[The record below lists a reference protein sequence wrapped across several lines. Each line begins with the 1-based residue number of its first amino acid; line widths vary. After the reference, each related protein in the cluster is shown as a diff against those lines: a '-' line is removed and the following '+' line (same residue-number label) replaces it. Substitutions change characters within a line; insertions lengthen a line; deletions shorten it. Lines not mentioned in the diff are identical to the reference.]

1 MCYSKVRYWDGN
13 LDKREHRGRYL
24 SLVRE
29 TDSRF
34 KFFDFISTIYRIFTD
49 NVYSLLQVSIR
60 GADGAGTRKFQCI
73 CSPTI
78 HPGSFRCRHHHADY
92 KWVARLR
99 HKA

>member
-24 SLVRE
+24 SLV
-29 TDSRF
+29 
-34 KFFDFISTIYRIFTD
+34 
-49 NVYSLLQVSIR
+49 SIR
-60 GADGAGTRKFQCI
+60 GADGAGAGTRKFQCV